1 MGKVFVNFT
10 NHPLGQWDEEQIE
23 SARKYGDIVDLD
35 FPNVDAAADEGEIR
49 KLARECVDKIL
60 ELEPAAVLCQG
71 EFCLAYRVITLL
83 KEKNITVLA
92 ACSERNVKECSLPGK
107 ERKKEVIYQ
116 FIRFREY

>member
-23 SARKYGDIVDLD
+23 GARKYGDIVDLD

-60 ELEPAAVLCQG
+60 KLQPTAVLCQG
-71 EFCLAYRVITLL
+71 EFCLAYQVITLL

-92 ACSERNVKECSLPGK
+92 ACSERNVKECSMPGQ
-107 ERKKEVIYQ
+107 ERKKEVIYR
-116 FIRFREY
+116 FRRFREY